1 MILLSNFYKIIMVYI
16 FYTLLTQ
23 QIWDKKIYNK
33 IMIVLFVVK
42 KYMKKEKIS
51 NIMKHKR
58 IEKVHS
64 ETRKLHCDWASISM
78 KAIHQ

>member
-1 MILLSNFYKIIMVYI
+1 MCKSKSGRSLLRVE
-16 FYTLLTQ
+16 
-23 QIWDKKIYNK
+23 KKP
-33 IMIVLFVVK
+33 
-42 KYMKKEKIS
+42 
-51 NIMKHKR
+51 KR

>member
-51 NIMKHKR
+51 NIMKHKKKSK
-58 IEKVHS
+58 IKH
-64 ETRKLHCDWASISM
+64 KI
-78 KAIHQ
+78 

>member
-1 MILLSNFYKIIMVYI
+1 MMYI

-23 QIWDKKIYNK
+23 QIWDEKIYNK

-51 NIMKHKR
+51 NIMKHKKKYQKSNKKFKH
-58 IEKVHS
+58 ILK
-64 ETRKLHCDWASISM
+64 I
-78 KAIHQ
+78 